1 LPATAPTGTPSSL
14 YNLDP
19 DKGGIKHDDGD
30 KRVWT
35 YLPIAATEETL
46 KVLEYG
52 AAKYS
57 KANWTK
63 GMDWTRPLNAAM
75 RHQAAWLG
83 GEDLDPES
91 GINHL
96 AHAIASLMFALSF
109 QLRGRGKDDRAEFTG
124 GL

>member
-1 LPATAPTGTPSSL
+1 MDPA
-14 YNLDP
+14 
-19 DKGGIKHDDGD
+19 KGGIKFDDAD

-35 YLPIAATEETL
+35 FLPFDATEEVL

-63 GMDWTRPLNAAM
+63 GMDWSRPLNAAM
-75 RHQAAWLG
+75 RHQKAWLC
-83 GEDLDPES
+83 GEDADPES

-96 AHAIASLMFALSF
+96 AHAIAGLMFALTF
-109 QLRGRGKDDRAEFTG
+109 QLKGKGRDDRRDFLG
-124 GL
+124 DL

>member
-1 LPATAPTGTPSSL
+1 MDASV
-14 YNLDP
+14 
-19 DKGGIKHDDGD
+19 GGIKHDDGD
-30 KRVWT
+30 KRVWSL
-35 YLPIAATEETL
+35 LPFAATEEVL

-57 KANWTK
+57 TANWTK

-75 RHQAAWLG
+75 RHETAWLR
-83 GEDLDPES
+83 GEDNDPES

-96 AHAIASLMFALSF
+96 AHAVASLMFALTF
-109 QLRGRGKDDRAEFTG
+109 QLKARGRDDRADYTG

>member
-1 LPATAPTGTPSSL
+1 MPPSTSSNPL
-14 YNLDP
+14 YNMDP
-19 DKGGIKHDDGD
+19 EVGGIKFDDAS

-35 YLPIAATEETL
+35 FLPFDATEEVL
-46 KVLEYG
+46 RVLEYG

-75 RHQAAWLG
+75 RHQKAWLC

-96 AHAIASLMFALSF
+96 AHAIASLMFALTF
-109 QLRGRGKDDRAEFTG
+109 QLKGRGRDDRTDFTG

>member
-1 LPATAPTGTPSSL
+1 MDPA
-14 YNLDP
+14 
-19 DKGGIKHDDGD
+19 KGGIKFDDGN

-35 YLPIAATEETL
+35 FLPFDATEEVL
-46 KVLEYG
+46 RVLEYG

-63 GMDWTRPLNAAM
+63 GMDWSRPLNAAM
-75 RHQAAWLG
+75 RHQAAWLR
-83 GEDLDPES
+83 GEDIDPES

-96 AHAIASLMFALSF
+96 AHAIASLMFALTF
-109 QLRGRGKDDRAEFTG
+109 QLKARGRDDRAEFTG